1 MWTWTSV
8 SVTIIPALSPPH
20 VTVTSVMCAE
30 VAVEHAR
37 IETVATIETIA
48 GIRIVLER

>member
-1 MWTWTSV
+1 MR
-8 SVTIIPALSPPH
+8 
-20 VTVTSVMCAE
+20 AE

-37 IETVATIETIA
+37 IETIATIETIA